1 MYIKTTEIR
10 KSMPQGGV
18 EDQARNVPAN
28 APNGPLSPSPI
39 RLFKVGKN
47 AATLHGKAKM
57 TDFID
62 GLGM

>member
-1 MYIKTTEIR
+1 
-10 KSMPQGGV
+10 MPQGGV
-18 EDQARNVPAN
+18 EDQVRNVPAN

-47 AATLHGKAKM
+47 AATLHGKAKIA
-57 TDFID
+57 DFID